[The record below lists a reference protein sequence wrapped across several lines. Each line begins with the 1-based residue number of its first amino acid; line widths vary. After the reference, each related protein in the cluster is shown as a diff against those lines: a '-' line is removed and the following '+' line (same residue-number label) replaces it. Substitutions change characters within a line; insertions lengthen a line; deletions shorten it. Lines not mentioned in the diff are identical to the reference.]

1 MVFYVRPFIKT
12 PCPGGVRALPVQ
24 LVNRIGIG
32 GRGGGSII
40 YVLFSIQHALEVV
53 VILML

>member
-1 MVFYVRPFIKT
+1 MFYVRPFIKT

-40 YVLFSIQHALEVV
+40 YVLLSIQHALEVV